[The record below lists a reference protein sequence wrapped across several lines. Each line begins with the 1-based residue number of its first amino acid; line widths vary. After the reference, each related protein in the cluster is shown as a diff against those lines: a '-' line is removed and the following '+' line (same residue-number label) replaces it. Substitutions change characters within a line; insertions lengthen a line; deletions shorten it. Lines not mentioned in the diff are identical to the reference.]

1 MVLMH
6 HNIPHDTL
14 QAGNVVDIE
23 WSDSRRVD
31 CVLFRCTTI
40 QYYTTCCR
48 LALLKTTMDD
58 VE

>member
-40 QYYTTCCR
+40 LHYVLQAGITQNYNG
-48 LALLKTTMDD
+48 
-58 VE
+58 